1 MNRVK
6 YFALTLLIS
15 GCAGGIV
22 EKGEMSNKKN
32 FNGLKESYRLKA
44 GEVLEVAPGNID
56 AARATLGNKDYA
68 KISVDFFKKISGLDG
83 SYVGNKKYFIVKS
96 KKDDMEGVY
105 SAFFSQGR
113 LTLIYNHMGECG
125 KLVSD
130 IVVVVVDAELTEL
143 SSGCSGVL

>member
-68 KISVDFFKKISGLDG
+68 KISVDFFKNQR
-83 SYVGNKKYFIVKS
+83 VGRFLCGEQKYFIVKS